1 MAQTQRVAR
10 KISGTNNH
18 LTKITRYIFLAQI
31 GCTTTQYLCTIKQ
44 EKRGEI
50 IYFNDFENGYY
61 DDDYISPVEAFEG
74 DEELYNEWLL
84 NS

>member
-1 MAQTQRVAR
+1 M
-10 KISGTNNH
+10 
-18 LTKITRYIFLAQI
+18 
-31 GCTTTQYLCTIKQ
+31 QYLCTIKQ

-50 IYFNDFENGYY
+50 MNCDDFENGYY

-74 DEELYNEWLL
+74 DEELYNEWLF

>member
-1 MAQTQRVAR
+1 M
-10 KISGTNNH
+10 
-18 LTKITRYIFLAQI
+18 
-31 GCTTTQYLCTIKQ
+31 QYLCTIKQ

-50 IYFNDFENGYY
+50 IYYDDFENGYY
-61 DDDYISPVEAFEG
+61 DDDYISPIEAFEG